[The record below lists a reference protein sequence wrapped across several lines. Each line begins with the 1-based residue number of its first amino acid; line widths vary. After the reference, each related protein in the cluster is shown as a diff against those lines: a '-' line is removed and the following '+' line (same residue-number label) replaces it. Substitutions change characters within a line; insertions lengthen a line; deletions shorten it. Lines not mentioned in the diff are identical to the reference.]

1 MLDNEAQSDE
11 WLEIANSHV
20 DQGRWDEAV
29 EACHKALK
37 SEPHNL
43 AVRGEVIS
51 KPEVCLQ
58 IGLFLLSR
66 NEVERAIQ
74 YFHKSI
80 ELAPGRW
87 ESHMSLGRAYMQ
99 IGFDREAE
107 EQFEEVLR
115 LSPEEAG
122 LAYETLG
129 EMFAR
134 KKGNLRAAGRTEP
147 SFKQALKIYLD
158 RRLLEDATRV
168 VLRLLDFRPESCER
182 HRWLAELYVKQS
194 RLAEAVEAY
203 RVLVGLY
210 PDDSPQDE
218 VIDLYETV
226 VSLDSSARWAVDAL
240 IDLYESVLESDATNE
255 SFRDRLE
262 KLATI
267 RMRVE

>member
-37 SEPHNL
+37 SDPHNL
-43 AVRGEVIS
+43 VVRGE
-51 KPEVCLQ
+51 
-58 IGLFLLSR
+58 
-66 NEVERAIQ
+66 
-74 YFHKSI
+74 
-80 ELAPGRW
+80 
-87 ESHMSLGRAYMQ
+87 
-99 IGFDREAE
+99 
-107 EQFEEVLR
+107 FEEVLR

-122 LAYETLG
+122 LAYEMLG

-134 KKGNLRAAGRTEP
+134 KKGNLRAAGRMEP